1 MLFGASFCVGE
12 AVHLAKDYHR
22 LCDNYFPCMELAQVI
37 ASQHTGTPEAQ
48 HRIAMV
54 KATQY
59 VSWIIS
65 YL

>member
-59 VSWIIS
+59 VS
-65 YL
+65 